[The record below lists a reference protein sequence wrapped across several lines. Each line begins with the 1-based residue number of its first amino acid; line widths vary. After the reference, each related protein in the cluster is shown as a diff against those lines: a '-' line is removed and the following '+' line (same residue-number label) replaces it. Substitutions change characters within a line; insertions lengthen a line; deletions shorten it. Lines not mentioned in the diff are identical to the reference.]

1 MLAEVSP
8 KQGRVFTS
16 TNLRKKWVKACQSAG
31 LGHKIEVA
39 GKKYDPRYKG
49 LTLHDLR
56 RSAVRNLVNAGVPE
70 TVAMK
75 ISGHKTRSVFI
86 RYAIVSTEDVRNAMQ
101 AVEAAS
107 LQRARRKPVQ
117 SVRAKALKGTVAAI
131 R

>member
-1 MLAEVSP
+1 MTFV
-8 KQGRVFTS
+8 
-16 TNLRKKWVKACQSAG
+16 
-31 LGHKIEVA
+31 
-39 GKKYDPRYKG
+39 
-49 LTLHDLR
+49 

-86 RYAIVSTEDVRNAMQ
+86 RYAIVSTEDVSNAMQ

-107 LQRARRKPVQ
+107 LQRARRVPVQ
-117 SVRAKALKGTVAAI
+117 SARSKPLKGSVAAI